1 MKTIYQ
7 FICAICVICGFCACE
22 DFLDTDNLTMKDT
35 SNFPVNETDA
45 FQMVNGIYSVMN
57 RNLADPEEDPFFIF
71 DIASDDRL
79 GGGSQSNIGAQGVDR
94 LMNAY
99 VDWMKPLWQQRY
111 AGINRAN
118 NALETIDNVKEWSSP
133 DKKNQLLC
141 EIYFLRAWYYFN
153 LAQVFNGVPL
163 VLSTEPQNL
172 PRSSADEVYAQI
184 ASDLKASIEAGPST
198 KYPEFGIGRVSK
210 WAAEGMMARV
220 WLFYTGFYGK
230 SELPLVEGGSI
241 SKSQVVSWLEDCIQN
256 SGYGLVSDQRNL
268 WPYTNPYTAK
278 DYPYTNEPI
287 IVKTIVKTA
296 AGTDSI
302 TGYKIKDGINWE
314 TDENIESMFAIKMSN
329 KPGWSADSQLRHNR
343 IVEFYN
349 PRKTTEAAFPF
360 SVQGYSN
367 GPVCWKLWTDWAE
380 DPDYAGDYRRVG
392 SICKRADEIPGYKG
406 DPAKEVENTDLLA
419 KKYIGC
425 EAWNEDHSGRYLSYG
440 YYYGSENNRQTGLT
454 QSLVWLRF
462 ADVLL
467 MHSELTDG
475 KTIYNGKSGLNA
487 VRQRA
492 GLGDLPYSLTLLK
505 KERRYELCFEALRW
519 NDLRRWGD
527 VQELVKNQAGNPILN
542 EGNPGEYAFTND
554 FMQRYNETG
563 GGFFKI
569 PEDQVIL
576 SEGVLEQN
584 PGWGDGTNWTKGDL
598 PYFKKK

>member
-1 MKTIYQ
+1 MKKNILYL
-7 FICAICVICGFCACE
+7 IAASLCVMFLAGCD
-22 DFLDTDNLTMKDT
+22 DFLDTQNLTKKDT

-45 FQMVNGIYSVMN
+45 TQMVNGIYSVMN

-94 LMNAY
+94 LLNAY
-99 VDWMKPLWQQRY
+99 TDWMKPLWKQRY

-118 NALETIDNVKEWSSP
+118 NALETIDNVTEWSSP
-133 DKKNQLLC
+133 KVKDQLLC

-172 PRSSADEVYAQI
+172 PRATADEVYAQI
-184 ASDLKASIEAGPST
+184 ASDLKASIEVGPAT
-198 KYPEFGIGRVSK
+198 RYPDFGDGRASK
-210 WAAEGMMARV
+210 WTAEGMMARV

-230 SELPLVEGGSI
+230 SDLPLAEGGSI
-241 SKSQVVSWLEDCIQN
+241 SKAQVVSWLEDCIQN

-268 WPYTNPYTAK
+268 WPYTNPYTGK
-278 DYPYTNEPI
+278 DYQYDIDNNL
-287 IVKTIVKTA
+287 
-296 AGTDSI
+296 
-302 TGYKIKDGINWE
+302 NWE
-314 TDENIESMFAIKMSN
+314 TDENKENMFAVKMSN
-329 KPGWSADSQLRHNR
+329 KPGWSADAQLRHNR
-343 IVEFYN
+343 IVEFYGL
-349 PRKTTEAAFPF
+349 RKTTEAAFPF

-367 GPVCWKLWTDWAE
+367 GPVCEKLWTDWAA
-380 DPDYAGDYRRVG
+380 DPDYKDDYRRVG
-392 SICKRADEIPGYKG
+392 SICDRAVEIPDYPG
-406 DPAKEVENTDLLA
+406 DPAKEVENTNLLA

-425 EAWNEDHSGRYLSYG
+425 EAWSEDHSQRYLSYG
-440 YYYGSENNRQTGLT
+440 KYYGSENNRQTGLT

-475 KTIYNGKSGLNA
+475 KTIYNGKSGMNA
-487 VRQRA
+487 VRARA
-492 GLGDLPYSLTLLK
+492 GLPDIGYSLAALK
-505 KERRYELCFEALRW
+505 KERRYELCFEAIRW

-527 VQELVKNQAGNPILN
+527 VSEIVKNQVGNAILN
-542 EGNPGEYAFTND
+542 EQGTGTYKFTVD
-554 FMQRYNETG
+554 FMQRYNDTK

-569 PEDQVIL
+569 PEDQVTL

-584 PGWGDGTNWTKGDL
+584 PGWGDGTTWAKGDL
-598 PYFKKK
+598 PYKFK

>member
-1 MKTIYQ
+1 MEKKIKYIIASL
-7 FICAICVICGFCACE
+7 FCVMLFAACD

-35 SNFPVNETDA
+35 SNFPLNETDA
-45 FQMVNGIYSVMN
+45 YQMVNGIYAVMN

-118 NALETIDNVKEWSSP
+118 NALESIDNVTNWTSETT
-133 DKKNQLLC
+133 KKQYLC

-163 VLSTEPQNL
+163 VLSTVPQNL
-172 PRSSADEVYAQI
+172 PRSTADEVYAQI
-184 ASDLKASIEAGPST
+184 ASDLKNAIEIGPST
-198 KYPEFGIGRVSK
+198 KYPDFGEGRVSK

-220 WLFYTGFYGK
+220 WLFYTGFYQK
-230 SELPLVEGGSI
+230 SELPLAEGGSV
-241 SKSQVVSWLEDCIQN
+241 SKSQVVAWLEDCIQN
-256 SGYGLVSDQRNL
+256 SGFGLVSDQRNL

-278 DYPYTNEPI
+278 DYLYDQENNL
-287 IVKTIVKTA
+287 
-296 AGTDSI
+296 
-302 TGYKIKDGINWE
+302 NWE
-314 TDENIESMFAIKMSN
+314 TDENKESMFAVKMSN
-329 KPGWSADSQLRHNR
+329 KAGWSADDHLRHNR
-343 IVEFYN
+343 IVEFYGL
-349 PRKTTEAAFPF
+349 RKTNESAFPF

-367 GPVCWKLWTDWAE
+367 GPVCEKLWTDWAE

-392 SICKRADEIPGYKG
+392 SICDRAVEIPNYPG
-406 DPAKEVENTDLLA
+406 DKAKEVENTNLLA

-425 EAWNEDHSGRYLSYG
+425 EAYNEDHSGRYLSYA
-440 YYYGSENNRQTGLT
+440 YYYGSENNRQSGLT

-467 MHSELTDG
+467 MHAELSDG
-475 KTIYNGKSGLNA
+475 KVIYNGKNGVNA

-492 GLGDLPYSLTLLK
+492 GLDDIPYSLANLK

-527 VQELVKNQAGNPILN
+527 VAEKVKNQVGNKILN
-542 EGNPGEYAFTND
+542 QGIEGEYAFTND
-554 FMQRYNETG
+554 YMQRYKDTG

-569 PEDQVIL
+569 PEDQVTL

-584 PGWGDGTNWTKGDL
+584 PGWGDGTNWAKGDL
-598 PYFKKK
+598 PYKFK

>member
-1 MKTIYQ
+1 MEKKIKYIIASL
-7 FICAICVICGFCACE
+7 FCVMLFAACD

-35 SNFPVNETDA
+35 SNFPLNETDA
-45 FQMVNGIYSVMN
+45 YQMVNGIYAVMN

-118 NALETIDNVKEWSSP
+118 NALESIDNVTNWTSETT
-133 DKKNQLLC
+133 KKQYLC

-163 VLSTEPQNL
+163 VLSTVPQNL
-172 PRSSADEVYAQI
+172 PRSTADEVYAQI
-184 ASDLKASIEAGPST
+184 ASDLKNAIEIGPST
-198 KYPEFGIGRVSK
+198 KYPDFGEGRVSK

-220 WLFYTGFYGK
+220 WLFYTGFYQK
-230 SELPLVEGGSI
+230 SELPLAEGGSV
-241 SKSQVVSWLEDCIQN
+241 SKSQVVAWLEDCIQN
-256 SGYGLVSDQRNL
+256 SGFGLVSDQRNL

-278 DYPYTNEPI
+278 DYLYDQENNL
-287 IVKTIVKTA
+287 
-296 AGTDSI
+296 
-302 TGYKIKDGINWE
+302 NWE
-314 TDENIESMFAIKMSN
+314 TDENKESMFAVKMSN
-329 KPGWSADSQLRHNR
+329 KAGWSADDHLRHNR
-343 IVEFYN
+343 IVEFYGL
-349 PRKTTEAAFPF
+349 RKTNESAFPF

-367 GPVCWKLWTDWAE
+367 GPVCEKLWTDWAE

-392 SICKRADEIPGYKG
+392 SICDRAVEIPNYPG
-406 DPAKEVENTDLLA
+406 DKAKEVENTNLLA

-425 EAWNEDHSGRYLSYG
+425 EAYNEDHSGRYLSYA
-440 YYYGSENNRQTGLT
+440 YYYGSENNRQSGLT

-467 MHSELTDG
+467 MHAELSDG
-475 KTIYNGKSGLNA
+475 KVIYNGKNGVNA

-492 GLGDLPYSLTLLK
+492 GLDDIPYSLANLK

-527 VQELVKNQAGNPILN
+527 VAEKVKNQVGNKILN
-542 EGNPGEYAFTND
+542 QGIEGEYAFTND
-554 FMQRYNETG
+554 FMQRYKDTG

-569 PEDQVIL
+569 PEDQVTL

-584 PGWGDGTNWTKGDL
+584 PGWGDGTNWAKGDL
-598 PYFKKK
+598 PYKFK

>member
-1 MKTIYQ
+1 MEKKIKYIIASL
-7 FICAICVICGFCACE
+7 FCVMLFAACD

-35 SNFPVNETDA
+35 SNFPLNETDA
-45 FQMVNGIYSVMN
+45 YQMVNGIYAVMN

-118 NALETIDNVKEWSSP
+118 NALESIDNVTNWTSETT
-133 DKKNQLLC
+133 KKQYLC

-163 VLSTEPQNL
+163 VLSTVPQNL
-172 PRSSADEVYAQI
+172 PRSTADEVYAQI
-184 ASDLKASIEAGPST
+184 ASDLKNAIEIGPST
-198 KYPEFGIGRVSK
+198 KYPDFGEGRVSK

-220 WLFYTGFYGK
+220 WLFYTGFYQK
-230 SELPLVEGGSI
+230 SELPLAEGGSV
-241 SKSQVVSWLEDCIQN
+241 SKSQVVAWLEDCIQN
-256 SGYGLVSDQRNL
+256 SGFGLVSDQRNL

-278 DYPYTNEPI
+278 DYLYDQENNL
-287 IVKTIVKTA
+287 
-296 AGTDSI
+296 
-302 TGYKIKDGINWE
+302 NWE
-314 TDENIESMFAIKMSN
+314 TDENKESMFAIKMSN
-329 KPGWSADSQLRHNR
+329 KAGWSADDHLRHNR
-343 IVEFYN
+343 IVEFYGL
-349 PRKTTEAAFPF
+349 RKTNESAFPF

-367 GPVCWKLWTDWAE
+367 GPVCEKLWTDWAE
-380 DPDYAGDYRRVG
+380 DPDYAGDYRLVG
-392 SICKRADEIPGYKG
+392 SICDRAVEIPNYPG
-406 DPAKEVENTDLLA
+406 DKAKEVENTNLLA

-425 EAWNEDHSGRYLSYG
+425 EAYNEDHSGRYLSYA
-440 YYYGSENNRQTGLT
+440 YYYGSENNRQSGLT

-467 MHSELTDG
+467 MHAELSDG
-475 KTIYNGKSGLNA
+475 KVIYNGKNGVNA

-492 GLGDLPYSLTLLK
+492 GLGDIPYSLANLK

-527 VQELVKNQAGNPILN
+527 VAEKVKNQVGNKILN
-542 EGNPGEYAFTND
+542 QGIAGEYAFTND
-554 FMQRYNETG
+554 FMQRYKDTG

-569 PEDQVIL
+569 PEDQVTL

-584 PGWGDGTNWTKGDL
+584 PGWGDGTNWAKGDL
-598 PYFKKK
+598 PYKFK

>member
-1 MKTIYQ
+1 MKKNLLYM
-7 FICAICVICGFCACE
+7 ICAFCVIFGLCACE
-22 DFLDTDNLTMKDT
+22 DFLDTDNLTKKDT
-35 SNFPVNETDA
+35 SNFPISESDA
-45 FQMVNGIYSVMN
+45 VQMVNGIYAAMN

-99 VDWMKPLWQQRY
+99 LDWMKPLWKQRY

-118 NALETIDNVKEWSSP
+118 NALETIDNVKEWSSG

-141 EIYFLRAWYYFN
+141 ETYFLRAFYYFN

-172 PRSSADEVYAQI
+172 PRATPDEVYAQI

-198 KYPEFGIGRVSK
+198 KYPNFGIGRVSK

-220 WLFYTGFYGK
+220 WLFYTGFYKK
-230 SELPLVEGGSI
+230 SELPLVDGGSI
-241 SKSQVVSWLEDCIQN
+241 SKAQVVSWLEDCIQN

-287 IVKTIVKTA
+287 IVKTA

-527 VQELVKNQAGNPILN
+527 VEEKVKNQVGNPILN
-542 EGNPGEYAFTND
+542 QGIPGEYAFTND
-554 FMQRYNETG
+554 FMQRYRDTG

-569 PEDQVIL
+569 PEDQVTL

-584 PGWGDGTNWTKGDL
+584 PGWEGSQTNWSKGDL
-598 PYFKKK
+598 PYKFN

>member
-1 MKTIYQ
+1 MKKIFIYVVS
-7 FICAICVICGFCACE
+7 ALCVILAGCD
-22 DFLDTDNLTMKDT
+22 DFLDTESLTMKDT
-35 SNFPVNETDA
+35 SNFPINETDA
-45 FQMVNGIYSVMN
+45 VQMVNGIYSVMN

-118 NALETIDNVKEWSSP
+118 SALQTIDNVTGWSS
-133 DKKNQLLC
+133 DSKKNQLLC
-141 EIYFLRAWYYFN
+141 EIYFLRAFYYFN

-172 PRSSADEVYAQI
+172 PRATPDEVYAQI
-184 ASDLKASIEAGPST
+184 ASDLKHAIEYGPSV
-198 KYPEFGIGRVSK
+198 KYPDFGEGRVSK

-220 WLFYTGFYGK
+220 WLFYTGFYKK
-230 SELPLVEGGSI
+230 SELPLPADEGGSI
-241 SKSQVVSWLEDCIQN
+241 SKQQVVSWLEDCIQN
-256 SGYGLVSDQRNL
+256 SGFGLVSDQRNL
-268 WPYTNPYTAK
+268 WPYTNPYTGK
-278 DYPYTNEPI
+278 DYQYDIDN
-287 IVKTIVKTA
+287 
-296 AGTDSI
+296 GL
-302 TGYKIKDGINWE
+302 NWE
-314 TDENIESMFAIKMSN
+314 TDENKENMFAIKMSN
-329 KPGWSADSQLRHNR
+329 KPGWSADAQLRHNR
-343 IVEFYN
+343 IVEFYSL
-349 PRKTTEAAFPF
+349 RKTNETAFPF

-367 GPVCWKLWTDWAE
+367 GPVCEKLWTDWAA
-380 DPDYAGDYRRVG
+380 DPDYANDYRRVG
-392 SICKRADEIPGYKG
+392 SICDRAVEIPNYPG
-406 DPAKEVENTDLLA
+406 DKAKEVENTNLLA

-425 EAWNEDHSGRYLSYG
+425 EAYDPETGQRMLSYG
-440 YYYGSENNRQTGLT
+440 YFYGSENNRQTGLT

-475 KTIYNGKSGLNA
+475 KVVYNGKSGLNA
-487 VRQRA
+487 VRERA
-492 GLGDLPYSLTLLK
+492 KLPDIPYSLTNLK

-527 VQELVKNQAGNPILN
+527 VQEKVNNQVGNKILN
-542 EGNPGEYAFTND
+542 QGIEGVYAFTND
-554 FMQRYNETG
+554 FMQRYNATG

-569 PEDQVIL
+569 PEDQVTL

-584 PGWGDGTNWTKGDL
+584 PGWEPGTEWAKGDL
-598 PYFKKK
+598 PYKFK

>member
-1 MKTIYQ
+1 MITRIIKRHLIRLS
-7 FICAICVICGFCACE
+7 FIICPLSFSVALVSCD
-22 DFLDTDNLTMKDT
+22 DFLDTENLTMKDT

-45 FQMVNGIYSVMN
+45 YQMVNGIYSVMN

-118 NALETIDNVKEWSSP
+118 NALETIDNVKGWSSES
-133 DKKNQLLC
+133 KKNQFLC

-163 VLSTEPQNL
+163 VLSTTPQNL
-172 PRSSADEVYAQI
+172 PRATADEVYAQI
-184 ASDLKASIEAGPST
+184 AADLKTAIEVGPSLR
-198 KYPEFGIGRVSK
+198 YPEFGIGRVSK
-210 WAAEGMMARV
+210 WTAEGMMARV
-220 WLFYTGFYGK
+220 WLFYTGFYNK
-230 SELPLVEGGSI
+230 SELPVAGGGSI
-241 SKSQVVSWLEDCIQN
+241 SKAQVAAWLEDCIQN

-268 WPYTNPYTAK
+268 WPYTNPYTGK
-278 DYPYTNEPI
+278 DYQYDIDN
-287 IVKTIVKTA
+287 
-296 AGTDSI
+296 GL
-302 TGYKIKDGINWE
+302 NWE
-314 TDENIESMFAIKMSN
+314 TDENIENMFAVKMSN
-329 KPGWSADSQLRHNR
+329 KPGWSADAQLRHNR
-343 IVEFYN
+343 IVEFYGL
-349 PRKTTEAAFPF
+349 RKTTADAFPF

-367 GPVCWKLWTDWAE
+367 GPVCEKLWTDWAE

-392 SICKRADEIPGYKG
+392 SICDRAVEIPNYPG
-406 DPAKEVENTDLLA
+406 DPAKEVENTNLLA

-425 EAWNEDHSGRYLSYG
+425 EAIDPETGQRMLSYG
-440 YYYGSENNRQTGLT
+440 YFYGSENNRQTGLT

-475 KTIYNGKSGLNA
+475 KAVINGKSGMNA
-487 VRQRA
+487 VRERA
-492 GLGDLPYSLTLLK
+492 GLPDLSYSLENLK

-527 VQELVKNQAGNPILN
+527 VQEKVKNQVGNHITN
-542 EGNPGEYAFTND
+542 QGIPGEYAFTND

-569 PEDQVIL
+569 PEDQVTL

-584 PGWGDGTNWTKGDL
+584 PGWGDGTNWAKGDL
-598 PYFKKK
+598 PYKFK

>member
-1 MKTIYQ
+1 MNIMEKKIKYIIASL
-7 FICAICVICGFCACE
+7 FCVMLFAACD

-35 SNFPVNETDA
+35 SNFPLNETDA
-45 FQMVNGIYSVMN
+45 YQMVNGIYAVMN

-118 NALETIDNVKEWSSP
+118 NALESIDNVTNWTSETT
-133 DKKNQLLC
+133 KKQYLC

-163 VLSTEPQNL
+163 VLSTVPQNL
-172 PRSSADEVYAQI
+172 PRSTADEVYAQI
-184 ASDLKASIEAGPST
+184 ASDLKNAIEIGPST
-198 KYPEFGIGRVSK
+198 KYPDFGEGRVSK

-220 WLFYTGFYGK
+220 WLFYTGFYQK
-230 SELPLVEGGSI
+230 SELPLAEGGSV
-241 SKSQVVSWLEDCIQN
+241 SKSQVVAWLEDCIQN
-256 SGYGLVSDQRNL
+256 SGFGLVSDQRNL

-278 DYPYTNEPI
+278 DYLYDQENNL
-287 IVKTIVKTA
+287 
-296 AGTDSI
+296 
-302 TGYKIKDGINWE
+302 NWE
-314 TDENIESMFAIKMSN
+314 TDENKESMFAIKMSN
-329 KPGWSADSQLRHNR
+329 KAGWSADDHLRHNR
-343 IVEFYN
+343 IVEFYGL
-349 PRKTTEAAFPF
+349 RKTNESAFPF

-367 GPVCWKLWTDWAE
+367 GPVCEKLWTDWAE
-380 DPDYAGDYRRVG
+380 DPDYAGDYRLVG
-392 SICKRADEIPGYKG
+392 SICDRAVEIPNYPG
-406 DPAKEVENTDLLA
+406 DKAKEVENTNLLA

-425 EAWNEDHSGRYLSYG
+425 EAYNEDHSGRYLSYA
-440 YYYGSENNRQTGLT
+440 YYYGSENNRQSGLT

-467 MHSELTDG
+467 MHAELSDG
-475 KTIYNGKSGLNA
+475 KVIYNGKNGVNA

-492 GLGDLPYSLTLLK
+492 GLGDIPYSLANLK

-527 VQELVKNQAGNPILN
+527 VAEKVKNQVGNKILN
-542 EGNPGEYAFTND
+542 QGIAGEYAFTND
-554 FMQRYNETG
+554 FMQRYKDTG

-569 PEDQVIL
+569 PEDQVTL

-584 PGWGDGTNWTKGDL
+584 PGWGDGTNWAKGDL
-598 PYFKKK
+598 PYKFK

>member
-1 MKTIYQ
+1 MEKKIKYIIASL
-7 FICAICVICGFCACE
+7 FCVMLFAACD

-35 SNFPVNETDA
+35 SNFPLNETDA
-45 FQMVNGIYSVMN
+45 YQMVNGIYAVMN

-118 NALETIDNVKEWSSP
+118 NALESIDNVTNWTSETT
-133 DKKNQLLC
+133 KKQYLC

-163 VLSTEPQNL
+163 VLSTVPQNL
-172 PRSSADEVYAQI
+172 PRSTADEVYAQI
-184 ASDLKASIEAGPST
+184 ASDLKNAIEKGPST
-198 KYPEFGIGRVSK
+198 KYPDFGEGRVSK

-220 WLFYTGFYGK
+220 WLFYTGFYQK
-230 SELPLVEGGSI
+230 SELPLAEGGSV
-241 SKSQVVSWLEDCIQN
+241 SKSQVVAWLEDCIQN
-256 SGYGLVSDQRNL
+256 SGFGLVSDQRNL

-278 DYPYTNEPI
+278 DYLYDQENNL
-287 IVKTIVKTA
+287 
-296 AGTDSI
+296 
-302 TGYKIKDGINWE
+302 NWE
-314 TDENIESMFAIKMSN
+314 TDENKESMFAIKMSN
-329 KPGWSADSQLRHNR
+329 KAGWSADDHLRHNR
-343 IVEFYN
+343 IVEFYGL
-349 PRKTTEAAFPF
+349 RKTNESAFPF

-367 GPVCWKLWTDWAE
+367 GPVCEKLWTDWAE

-392 SICKRADEIPGYKG
+392 SICDRAVEIPNYPG
-406 DPAKEVENTDLLA
+406 DKAKVGENTNLLA

-425 EAWNEDHSGRYLSYG
+425 EAYNEDHSGRYLSYA
-440 YYYGSENNRQTGLT
+440 YYYGSENNRQSGLT

-467 MHSELTDG
+467 MHAELSDG
-475 KTIYNGKSGLNA
+475 KVIYNGKNGVNA

-492 GLGDLPYSLTLLK
+492 GLGDIPYSLANLK

-527 VQELVKNQAGNPILN
+527 VAEKVKNQVGNKILN
-542 EGNPGEYAFTND
+542 QGIAGEYAFTND
-554 FMQRYNETG
+554 FMQRYKDTG

-569 PEDQVIL
+569 PEDQVTL

-584 PGWGDGTNWTKGDL
+584 PGWGDGTNWAKGDL
-598 PYFKKK
+598 PYKFK

>member
-1 MKTIYQ
+1 MEKKIKYIIASL
-7 FICAICVICGFCACE
+7 FCVMLFAACD

-35 SNFPVNETDA
+35 SNFPLNETDA
-45 FQMVNGIYSVMN
+45 FQMVNGIYAVMN

-118 NALETIDNVKEWSSP
+118 NALESIDNVTNWTSETT
-133 DKKNQLLC
+133 KKQYLC

-163 VLSTEPQNL
+163 VLSTVPQNL
-172 PRSSADEVYAQI
+172 PRSTADEVYAQI
-184 ASDLKASIEAGPST
+184 ASDLKNAIEIGPST
-198 KYPEFGIGRVSK
+198 KYPDFGEGRVSK

-220 WLFYTGFYGK
+220 WLFYTGFYQK
-230 SELPLVEGGSI
+230 SELPLAEGGSV
-241 SKSQVVSWLEDCIQN
+241 SKSQVVAWLEDCIQN
-256 SGYGLVSDQRNL
+256 SGFGLVSDQRNL

-278 DYPYTNEPI
+278 DYLYDQENNL
-287 IVKTIVKTA
+287 
-296 AGTDSI
+296 
-302 TGYKIKDGINWE
+302 NWE
-314 TDENIESMFAIKMSN
+314 TDENKESMFAIKMSN
-329 KPGWSADSQLRHNR
+329 KAGWSADDHLRHNR
-343 IVEFYN
+343 IVEFYGL
-349 PRKTTEAAFPF
+349 RKTNESAFPF

-367 GPVCWKLWTDWAE
+367 GPVCEKLWTDWAE

-392 SICKRADEIPGYKG
+392 SICDRAVEIPNYPG
-406 DPAKEVENTDLLA
+406 DKAKEVENTNLLA

-425 EAWNEDHSGRYLSYG
+425 EAYNEDHSGRYLSYA
-440 YYYGSENNRQTGLT
+440 YYYGSENNRQSGLT

-467 MHSELTDG
+467 MHAELSDG
-475 KTIYNGKSGLNA
+475 KVIYNGKNGINA

-492 GLGDLPYSLTLLK
+492 GLGDIPYSLANLK

-527 VQELVKNQAGNPILN
+527 VAEKVKNQVGNKILN
-542 EGNPGEYAFTND
+542 QGIAGEYAFTND
-554 FMQRYNETG
+554 FMQRYKDTG

-569 PEDQVIL
+569 PEDQVTL

-584 PGWGDGTNWTKGDL
+584 PGWGDGTNWAKGDL
-598 PYFKKK
+598 PYKFK

>member
-1 MKTIYQ
+1 MEKKIKYIIASL
-7 FICAICVICGFCACE
+7 FCVMLFAACD

-35 SNFPVNETDA
+35 SNFPLNETDA
-45 FQMVNGIYSVMN
+45 YQMVNGIYAVMN

-118 NALETIDNVKEWSSP
+118 NALESIDNVTNWTSETT
-133 DKKNQLLC
+133 KKQYLC

-163 VLSTEPQNL
+163 VLSTVPQNL
-172 PRSSADEVYAQI
+172 PRSTADEVYAQI
-184 ASDLKASIEAGPST
+184 ASDLKNAIEIGPST
-198 KYPEFGIGRVSK
+198 KYPDFGEGRVSK

-220 WLFYTGFYGK
+220 WLFYTGFYQK
-230 SELPLVEGGSI
+230 SELPLAEGGSV
-241 SKSQVVSWLEDCIQN
+241 SKSQVVTWLEDCIQN
-256 SGYGLVSDQRNL
+256 SGFGLVSDQRNL

-278 DYPYTNEPI
+278 DYLYDQENNL
-287 IVKTIVKTA
+287 
-296 AGTDSI
+296 
-302 TGYKIKDGINWE
+302 NWE
-314 TDENIESMFAIKMSN
+314 TDENKESMFAVKMSN
-329 KPGWSADSQLRHNR
+329 KAGWSADDHLRHNR
-343 IVEFYN
+343 IVEFYGL
-349 PRKTTEAAFPF
+349 RKTNESAFPF

-367 GPVCWKLWTDWAE
+367 GPVCEKLWTDWAE

-392 SICKRADEIPGYKG
+392 SICDRAVEIPNYPG
-406 DPAKEVENTDLLA
+406 DKAKEVENTNLLA

-425 EAWNEDHSGRYLSYG
+425 EAYNEDHSGRYLSYA
-440 YYYGSENNRQTGLT
+440 YYYGSENNRQSGLT

-467 MHSELTDG
+467 MHAELSDG
-475 KTIYNGKSGLNA
+475 KVIYNGKNGVNA

-492 GLGDLPYSLTLLK
+492 GLGDIPYSLTNLK

-527 VQELVKNQAGNPILN
+527 VAEKVKNQVGNKILN
-542 EGNPGEYAFTND
+542 QGIEGEYAFTND
-554 FMQRYNETG
+554 YMQRYKDTG

-569 PEDQVIL
+569 PEDQVTL

-584 PGWGDGTNWTKGDL
+584 PGWGDGTNWAKGDL
-598 PYFKKK
+598 PYKFK

>member
-1 MKTIYQ
+1 MKKNILYL
-7 FICAICVICGFCACE
+7 IAASLCVMFLAGCD
-22 DFLDTDNLTMKDT
+22 DFLDTQNLTKKDT

-45 FQMVNGIYSVMN
+45 FQMVNGIYAVMN

-99 VDWMKPLWQQRY
+99 VNWMNPCWSNRY
-111 AGINRAN
+111 KGINRAN
-118 NALETIDNVKEWSSP
+118 SALETIDNVTEWSAST
-133 DKKNQLLC
+133 KKEQLLS

-163 VLSTEPQNL
+163 VLSTEPVNL
-172 PRSSADEVYAQI
+172 PRNTPDEVYAQI
-184 ASDLKASIEAGPST
+184 ASDLKASIEHGPAQ
-198 KYPEFGIGRVSK
+198 KYQLLGEGRANK
-210 WAAEGMMARV
+210 WIAEGMMARV
-220 WLFYTGFYGK
+220 WLFYTGYYGK
-230 SELPLVEGGSI
+230 SDLPLAEGGSI
-241 SKSQVVSWLEDCIQN
+241 SKAQVVTWLEDCIQN

-278 DYPYTNEPI
+278 DYPY
-287 IVKTIVKTA
+287 A
-296 AGTDSI
+296 
-302 TGYKIKDGINWE
+302 KDNNLNWE
-314 TDENIESMFAIKMSN
+314 TDENKECMFSIKMSN
-329 KPGWSADSQLRHNR
+329 KGGWSADSQLRHNR
-343 IVEFYN
+343 IVEFYGL
-349 PRKTTEAAFPF
+349 RKTTAAAFPF

-367 GPVCWKLWTDWAE
+367 GPVCEKLWTDWAA

-392 SICKRADEIPGYKG
+392 SICDRLVEIPDYPG
-406 DPAKEVENTDLLA
+406 DKAKEVENTNLLA

-425 EAWNEDHSGRYLSYG
+425 EAWNEDHTARYLSYG

-454 QSLVWLRF
+454 QAITWLRF

-475 KTIYNGKSGLNA
+475 KTIYNGKSGMNA
-487 VRQRA
+487 VRARA
-492 GLGDLPYSLTLLK
+492 GLPDISYSLAALK
-505 KERRYELCFEALRW
+505 KERRYELCFEAIRW

-527 VQELVKNQAGNPILN
+527 VQEIVKNQVGNKILN
-542 EGNPGEYAFTND
+542 EKYTGEFKFTVD
-554 FMQRYNETG
+554 FMQRYQAT

-569 PEDQVIL
+569 PEDQVTL

-584 PGWGDGTNWTKGDL
+584 PGWGDGTTWAKGDL
-598 PYFKKK
+598 PYFK

>member
-241 SKSQVVSWLEDCIQN
+241 SKSQVVSWLED
-256 SGYGLVSDQRNL
+256 
-268 WPYTNPYTAK
+268 
-278 DYPYTNEPI
+278 PYTNEPI
-287 IVKTIVKTA
+287 IVKTA

-527 VQELVKNQAGNPILN
+527 VEEKVKNQVGNPILN
-542 EGNPGEYAFTND
+542 QGIPGEYAFTND
-554 FMQRYNETG
+554 FMQRYRDTG

-569 PEDQVIL
+569 PEDQVTL

-584 PGWGDGTNWTKGDL
+584 PGWEGSQTNWSKGDL
-598 PYFKKK
+598 PYKFN

>member
-1 MKTIYQ
+1 MEKKIKYIIASL
-7 FICAICVICGFCACE
+7 FCVMLFAACD

-35 SNFPVNETDA
+35 SNFPLNETDA
-45 FQMVNGIYSVMN
+45 YQMVNGIYAVMN

-118 NALETIDNVKEWSSP
+118 NALESIDNVTNWTSETT
-133 DKKNQLLC
+133 KKQYLC

-163 VLSTEPQNL
+163 VLSTVPQNL
-172 PRSSADEVYAQI
+172 PRSTADEVYAQI
-184 ASDLKASIEAGPST
+184 ASDLKNAIEIGPST
-198 KYPEFGIGRVSK
+198 KYPDFGEGRVSK

-220 WLFYTGFYGK
+220 WLFYTGFYQK
-230 SELPLVEGGSI
+230 SELPLAEGGSV
-241 SKSQVVSWLEDCIQN
+241 SKSQVVTWLEDCIQN
-256 SGYGLVSDQRNL
+256 SGFGLVSDQRNL

-278 DYPYTNEPI
+278 DYLYDQENNL
-287 IVKTIVKTA
+287 
-296 AGTDSI
+296 
-302 TGYKIKDGINWE
+302 NWE
-314 TDENIESMFAIKMSN
+314 TDENKESMFAIKMSN
-329 KPGWSADSQLRHNR
+329 KAGWSADDHLRHNR
-343 IVEFYN
+343 IVEFYGL
-349 PRKTTEAAFPF
+349 RKTNESAFPF

-367 GPVCWKLWTDWAE
+367 GPVCEKLWTDWAE

-392 SICKRADEIPGYKG
+392 SICDRAVEIPNYPG
-406 DPAKEVENTDLLA
+406 DKAKEVENTNLLA

-425 EAWNEDHSGRYLSYG
+425 EAYNEDHSGRYLSYA
-440 YYYGSENNRQTGLT
+440 YYYGSENNRQSGLT

-467 MHSELTDG
+467 MHAELSDG
-475 KTIYNGKSGLNA
+475 KVIYNGKNGVNA

-492 GLGDLPYSLTLLK
+492 GLDDIPYSLANLK

-527 VQELVKNQAGNPILN
+527 VAEKVKNQVGNKILN
-542 EGNPGEYAFTND
+542 QGIEGEYAFTND
-554 FMQRYNETG
+554 YMQRYKDTG

-569 PEDQVIL
+569 PEDQVTL

-584 PGWGDGTNWTKGDL
+584 PGWGDGTNWAKGDL
-598 PYFKKK
+598 PYKFK

>member
-1 MKTIYQ
+1 MITRIIKRHLIRLS
-7 FICAICVICGFCACE
+7 FIICPLSFSVALVSCD
-22 DFLDTDNLTMKDT
+22 DFLDTENLTMKDT

-45 FQMVNGIYSVMN
+45 YQMVNGIYSVMN

-118 NALETIDNVKEWSSP
+118 NALETIDNVKEWSSEA
-133 DKKNQLLC
+133 KKNQFLC

-163 VLSTEPQNL
+163 VLSTTPQNL
-172 PRSSADEVYAQI
+172 PRATADEVYAQI
-184 ASDLKASIEAGPST
+184 AADLKTAIEVGPSLR
-198 KYPEFGIGRVSK
+198 YPEFGIGRVSK
-210 WAAEGMMARV
+210 WTAEGMMARV
-220 WLFYTGFYGK
+220 WLFYTGFYNK
-230 SELPLVEGGSI
+230 SELPVAGGGSI
-241 SKSQVVSWLEDCIQN
+241 SKAQVAAWLEDCIQN

-268 WPYTNPYTAK
+268 WPYTNPYTGK
-278 DYPYTNEPI
+278 DYQYDIDN
-287 IVKTIVKTA
+287 
-296 AGTDSI
+296 GL
-302 TGYKIKDGINWE
+302 NWE
-314 TDENIESMFAIKMSN
+314 TDENIENMFAVKMSN
-329 KPGWSADSQLRHNR
+329 KPGWSADAQLRHNR
-343 IVEFYN
+343 IVEFYGL
-349 PRKTTEAAFPF
+349 RKTTADAFPF

-367 GPVCWKLWTDWAE
+367 GPVCEKLWTDWAE

-392 SICKRADEIPGYKG
+392 SICDRAVEIPNYPG
-406 DPAKEVENTDLLA
+406 DPAKEVENTNLLA

-425 EAWNEDHSGRYLSYG
+425 EAIDPETGQRMLSYG
-440 YYYGSENNRQTGLT
+440 YFYGSENNRQTGLT

-475 KTIYNGKSGLNA
+475 KAVINGKSGMNA
-487 VRQRA
+487 VRERA
-492 GLGDLPYSLTLLK
+492 GLPDLSYSLENLK

-527 VQELVKNQAGNPILN
+527 VQEKVKNQVGNHITN
-542 EGNPGEYAFTND
+542 QGIPGEYAFTND

-569 PEDQVIL
+569 PEDQVTL

-584 PGWGDGTNWTKGDL
+584 PGWGDGTNWAKGDL
-598 PYFKKK
+598 PYKFK

>member
-1 MKTIYQ
+1 MNIMEKKIKYIIASL
-7 FICAICVICGFCACE
+7 FCVMLFAACD

-35 SNFPVNETDA
+35 SNFPLNETDA
-45 FQMVNGIYSVMN
+45 YQMVNGIYAVMN

-118 NALETIDNVKEWSSP
+118 NALESIDNVTNWTSETT
-133 DKKNQLLC
+133 KKQYLC

-163 VLSTEPQNL
+163 VLSTVPQNL
-172 PRSSADEVYAQI
+172 PRSTADEVYAQI
-184 ASDLKASIEAGPST
+184 ASDLKNAIEIGPST
-198 KYPEFGIGRVSK
+198 KYPDFGEGRVSK

-220 WLFYTGFYGK
+220 WLFYTGFYQK
-230 SELPLVEGGSI
+230 SELPLAEGGSV
-241 SKSQVVSWLEDCIQN
+241 SKSQVVAWLEDCIQN
-256 SGYGLVSDQRNL
+256 SGFGLVSDQRNL

-278 DYPYTNEPI
+278 DYLYDQENNL
-287 IVKTIVKTA
+287 
-296 AGTDSI
+296 
-302 TGYKIKDGINWE
+302 NWE
-314 TDENIESMFAIKMSN
+314 TDENKESMFAIKMSN
-329 KPGWSADSQLRHNR
+329 KAGWSADDHLRHNR
-343 IVEFYN
+343 IVEFYGL
-349 PRKTTEAAFPF
+349 RKTNESAFPF

-367 GPVCWKLWTDWAE
+367 GPVCEKLWTDWAE

-392 SICKRADEIPGYKG
+392 SICDRAVEIPNYPG
-406 DPAKEVENTDLLA
+406 DKAKEVENTNLLA

-425 EAWNEDHSGRYLSYG
+425 EAYNEDHSGRYLSYA
-440 YYYGSENNRQTGLT
+440 YYYGSENNRQSGLT

-467 MHSELTDG
+467 MHAELSDG
-475 KTIYNGKSGLNA
+475 KVIYNGKNGVNA

-492 GLGDLPYSLTLLK
+492 GLGDIPYSLANLK

-527 VQELVKNQAGNPILN
+527 VAEKVKNQVGNKILN
-542 EGNPGEYAFTND
+542 QGIAGEYAFTND
-554 FMQRYNETG
+554 FMQRYKDTG

-569 PEDQVIL
+569 PEDQVTL

-584 PGWGDGTNWTKGDL
+584 PGWGDGTNWAKGDL
-598 PYFKKK
+598 PYKFK

>member
-1 MKTIYQ
+1 MKTTIKYLV
-7 FICAICVICGFCACE
+7 ASALCVMLFAACD

-35 SNFPVNETDA
+35 SNFPINETDA
-45 FQMVNGIYSVMN
+45 TQMVNGIYSVMN

-94 LMNAY
+94 LMNSY

-118 NALETIDNVKEWSSP
+118 SALETIDNVKEWSSP
-133 DKKNQLLC
+133 EKKNQLLC

-153 LAQVFNGVPL
+153 LAQVFNGVPIRL
-163 VLSTEPQNL
+163 TTAAENL
-172 PRSSADEVYAQI
+172 PKSTPDEVYAQI
-184 ASDLKASIEAGPST
+184 ASDLKASIEIAPST
-198 KYPEFGIGRVSK
+198 KYPAFGDGRVSK
-210 WAAEGMMARV
+210 WTAEGMMARV
-220 WLFYTGFYGK
+220 WLFYTGFYNK
-230 SELPLVEGGSI
+230 SELPLAEGGSV
-241 SKSQVVSWLEDCIQN
+241 SKQQVVTWLEDCIQN

-268 WPYTNPYTAK
+268 WPYTNPYTGR
-278 DYPYTNEPI
+278 DYKYDLDN
-287 IVKTIVKTA
+287 
-296 AGTDSI
+296 GL
-302 TGYKIKDGINWE
+302 NWE
-314 TDENIESMFAIKMSN
+314 TDENKENMFAIKMSN

-392 SICKRADEIPGYKG
+392 SICKRADEIPNYKG
-406 DPAKEVENTDLLA
+406 DAAKEVENTDLLA
-419 KKYIGC
+419 KKYLGC
-425 EAWNEDHSGRYLSYG
+425 EAYNEDHSGRYLSYG

-475 KTIYNGKSGLNA
+475 KVVYNGKSGLNA

-492 GLGDLPYSLTLLK
+492 GLPDVTYSLQALK

-527 VQELVKNQAGNPILN
+527 VQEKVKNQVGNPILN
-542 EGNPGEYAFTND
+542 QGIPGEYAFTND
-554 FMQRYNETG
+554 FMQRYRDTE

-569 PEDQVIL
+569 PEDQVTL

-584 PGWGDGTNWTKGDL
+584 PGWGDGTNWVKGDL
-598 PYFKKK
+598 PYKFK

>member
-1 MKTIYQ
+1 MNIMKTIFQ
-7 FICAICVICGFCACE
+7 FFCALCLIGGLCACD
-22 DFLDTDNLTMKDT
+22 DFLDTDNLTKKDT
-35 SNFPVNETDA
+35 SNFPINETDA
-45 FQMVNGIYSVMN
+45 NQMVNGIYSVMN

-99 VDWMKPLWQQRY
+99 VDWMKPLWKQRY

-118 NALETIDNVKEWSSP
+118 SALETIDNVTEWSSAE
-133 DKKNQLLC
+133 KKNQLLC
-141 EIYFLRAWYYFN
+141 EIHFLRAWYYFN

-163 VLSTEPQNL
+163 VLSTAPQNL
-172 PRSSADEVYAQI
+172 PRATADEVYAQI
-184 ASDLKASIEAGPST
+184 ATDLKTAIEVAPST
-198 KYPEFGIGRVSK
+198 KYPDFGDGHASK

-230 SELPLVEGGSI
+230 SELPLVDGGSI
-241 SKSQVVSWLEDCIQN
+241 SKAQVASWLEDCIKN

-278 DYPYTNEPI
+278 DYPYALDN
-287 IVKTIVKTA
+287 
-296 AGTDSI
+296 GL
-302 TGYKIKDGINWE
+302 NWE
-314 TDENIESMFAIKMSN
+314 TDENIENMFAVKMSN
-329 KPGWSADSQLRHNR
+329 KPGWSADAQLRHNR
-343 IVEFYN
+343 IVEFYGL
-349 PRKTTEAAFPF
+349 RKTTEAAFPF

-367 GPVCWKLWTDWAE
+367 GPVCEKLWTDWAA

-392 SICKRADEIPGYKG
+392 SICDRAVEIPNYPG
-406 DPAKEVENTDLLA
+406 DKAKEVENTNLLA

-425 EAWNEDHSGRYLSYG
+425 EAYNEDHSGRYLSYG

-475 KTIYNGKSGLNA
+475 AVAYNGKSGLNA

-492 GLGDLPYSLTLLK
+492 GLPDISYTLQNLK

-527 VQELVKNQAGNPILN
+527 VQEKVKNQVGNHILN
-542 EGNPGEYAFTND
+542 QGIEGEYAFTND
-554 FMQRYNETG
+554 FMQRYRDTG

-569 PEDQVIL
+569 PEDQVTL

-584 PGWGDGTNWTKGDL
+584 PGWGDGTNWAKGDL
-598 PYFKKK
+598 PYKFK

>member
-1 MKTIYQ
+1 MKKHII
-7 FICAICVICGFCACE
+7 FLMVSAVCVLLAGCD
-22 DFLDTDNLTMKDT
+22 DFLDTESLTMKDT
-35 SNFPVNETDA
+35 SNFPINETDA
-45 FQMVNGIYSVMN
+45 IQMVNGIYSAMN

-94 LMNAY
+94 LMNSY

-118 NALETIDNVKEWSSP
+118 SALETIDNVTGWSSEN
-133 DKKNQLLC
+133 KKKQLLC
-141 EIYFLRAWYYFN
+141 EIYFLRAFYYFN

-172 PRSSADEVYAQI
+172 PKATPDEVYAQI
-184 ASDLKASIEAGPST
+184 ASDLKKAIEYGPST
-198 KYPEFGIGRVSK
+198 KYPEFGDGHASRWS
-210 WAAEGMMARV
+210 AEGMMARV
-220 WLFYTGFYGK
+220 WLFYTGFYKK
-230 SELPLVEGGSI
+230 SELPLPAEEGGSI
-241 SKSQVVSWLEDCIQN
+241 SKAQVVSWLEDCIQN

-268 WPYTNPYTAK
+268 WPYTNPYTGK
-278 DYPYTNEPI
+278 DYKYDIDN
-287 IVKTIVKTA
+287 
-296 AGTDSI
+296 GL
-302 TGYKIKDGINWE
+302 NWE
-314 TDENIESMFAIKMSN
+314 TDENIENMFAIKMSN
-329 KPGWSADSQLRHNR
+329 KPGWSADAQLRHNR
-343 IVEFYN
+343 IVEFYSL
-349 PRKTTEAAFPF
+349 RKTNETAFPF

-367 GPVCWKLWTDWAE
+367 GPVCEKLWTDWAA

-392 SICKRADEIPGYKG
+392 SICDRAVEIPDYKG
-406 DPAKEVENTDLLA
+406 DPAKEVENTNLLA

-425 EAWNEDHSGRYLSYG
+425 EAYDPETGQRMLSYG
-440 YYYGSENNRQTGLT
+440 YFYGSENNRQTGLT

-467 MHSELTDG
+467 MHSELSDG
-475 KTIYNGKSGLNA
+475 KVVYNGKSGLNA

-492 GLGDLPYSLTLLK
+492 KLADIPYSLENLK

-527 VQELVKNQAGNPILN
+527 VQQKVINQVGNSILN
-542 EGNPGEYAFTND
+542 QGIPGQYAFTND
-554 FMQRYNETG
+554 FMQRYQETG

-569 PEDQVIL
+569 PEDQVTL

-584 PGWGDGTNWTKGDL
+584 PGWGDGTNWAKGDL
-598 PYFKKK
+598 PYKFK

>member
-1 MKTIYQ
+1 MNIMEKKIKYIIASL
-7 FICAICVICGFCACE
+7 FCVMLFAACD

-35 SNFPVNETDA
+35 SNFPLNETDA
-45 FQMVNGIYSVMN
+45 YQMVNGIYAVMN

-118 NALETIDNVKEWSSP
+118 NALESIDNVTNWTSETT
-133 DKKNQLLC
+133 KKQYLC

-163 VLSTEPQNL
+163 VLSTVPQNL
-172 PRSSADEVYAQI
+172 PRSTADEVYAQI
-184 ASDLKASIEAGPST
+184 ASDLKNAIEIGPST
-198 KYPEFGIGRVSK
+198 KYPDFGEGRVSK

-220 WLFYTGFYGK
+220 WLFYTGFYQK
-230 SELPLVEGGSI
+230 SELPLAEGGSV
-241 SKSQVVSWLEDCIQN
+241 SKSQVVAWLEDCIQN
-256 SGYGLVSDQRNL
+256 SGFGLVSDQRNL

-278 DYPYTNEPI
+278 DYLYDQENNL
-287 IVKTIVKTA
+287 
-296 AGTDSI
+296 
-302 TGYKIKDGINWE
+302 NWE
-314 TDENIESMFAIKMSN
+314 TDENKESMFAVKMSN
-329 KPGWSADSQLRHNR
+329 KAGWSADDHLRHNR
-343 IVEFYN
+343 IVEFYGL
-349 PRKTTEAAFPF
+349 RKTNESAFPF

-367 GPVCWKLWTDWAE
+367 GPVCEKLWTDWAA

-392 SICKRADEIPGYKG
+392 SICDRAVEIPNYPG
-406 DPAKEVENTDLLA
+406 DKAKEVENTNLLA

-425 EAWNEDHSGRYLSYG
+425 EAYNEDHSGRYLSYA
-440 YYYGSENNRQTGLT
+440 YYYGSENNRQSGLT

-467 MHSELTDG
+467 MHAELSDG
-475 KTIYNGKSGLNA
+475 KVIYNGKNGVNA

-492 GLGDLPYSLTLLK
+492 GLGDIPYSLTNLK

-527 VQELVKNQAGNPILN
+527 VAEKVKNQVGNKILN
-542 EGNPGEYAFTND
+542 QGIAGEYAFTND
-554 FMQRYNETG
+554 FMQRYKDTG

-569 PEDQVIL
+569 PEDQVTL

-584 PGWGDGTNWTKGDL
+584 PGWGDGTNWAKGDL
-598 PYFKKK
+598 PYKFK

>member
-1 MKTIYQ
+1 MKKYIF
-7 FICAICVICGFCACE
+7 FIASALGMMLLGGC
-22 DFLDTDNLTMKDT
+22 DKFLDTQNLTKKDT

-99 VDWMKPLWQQRY
+99 VNWMNPCWSNRY
-111 AGINRAN
+111 KGINRAN
-118 NALETIDNVKEWSSP
+118 SALETIDNVTSWTSASKKE
-133 DKKNQLLC
+133 QLLC

-172 PRSSADEVYAQI
+172 PRNTPDEVYAQI
-184 ASDLKASIEAGPST
+184 ASDLKASIEHGPSQR
-198 KYPEFGIGRVSK
+198 YLDLGEGRANK
-210 WAAEGMMARV
+210 WIAEGMMARV
-220 WLFYTGFYGK
+220 WLFYTGFYNK

-241 SKSQVVSWLEDCIQN
+241 SKAQVVSWLEDCIQN

-278 DYPYTNEPI
+278 DYPYAKEN
-287 IVKTIVKTA
+287 KL
-296 AGTDSI
+296 
-302 TGYKIKDGINWE
+302 NWE
-314 TDENIESMFAIKMSN
+314 TDENMECMFSIKMSN
-329 KPGWSADSQLRHNR
+329 KGGWSADSQLRHNR
-343 IVEFYN
+343 IVEYYGL
-349 PRKTTEAAFPF
+349 RKTTEAAFPF

-367 GPVCWKLWTDWAE
+367 GPVCEKLWTDWAE

-392 SICKRADEIPGYKG
+392 SICDRLVEIPDYPG
-406 DPAKEVENTDLLA
+406 DKAKEVENTNLLA

-425 EAWNEDHSGRYLSYG
+425 EAWNEDHSARYLSYG

-454 QSLVWLRF
+454 QAVTWLRF

-467 MHSELTDG
+467 MHSELSDG
-475 KTIYNGKSGLNA
+475 KVIYNGKSGMNA
-487 VRQRA
+487 VRARA
-492 GLGDLPYSLTLLK
+492 GLPDIAYSLANIK
-505 KERRYELCFEALRW
+505 KERRYELCFEAIRW

-527 VQELVKNQAGNPILN
+527 VSEIVKNQVGNKILN
-542 EGNPGEYAFTND
+542 EKYTGEYAFTVD
-554 FMQRYNETG
+554 FMQRYQAT

-569 PEDQVIL
+569 PEDQVTL

-584 PGWGDGTNWTKGDL
+584 PGWESGTNWAKGDL
-598 PYFKKK
+598 PYFKK

>member
-1 MKTIYQ
+1 MKTIYK
-7 FICAICVICGFCACE
+7 FLCAICVICGVCACD
-22 DFLDTDNLTMKDT
+22 DFLDTENLTMKDT
-35 SNFPVNETDA
+35 SNFPINETDA
-45 FQMVNGIYSVMN
+45 VQMVNGIYSAMN

-118 NALETIDNVKEWSSP
+118 NALETIDNVTEWSSP
-133 DKKNQLLC
+133 EKKNQLLC
-141 EIYFLRAWYYFN
+141 EIYFLRAWYFFN

-163 VLSTEPQNL
+163 VLSTDPQNL
-172 PRSSADEVYAQI
+172 PRASADEVYAQI
-184 ASDLKASIEAGPST
+184 ASDLKASIEAGPSM
-198 KYPEFGIGRVSK
+198 KYPTFGEGRVSK
-210 WAAEGMMARV
+210 WTAEGMMARV

-230 SELPLVEGGSI
+230 SELPLAEGGSI
-241 SKSQVVSWLEDCIQN
+241 SKAQVASWLEDCIQN

-268 WPYTNPYTAK
+268 WPYTNPYTGK
-278 DYPYTNEPI
+278 DYKYDIDN
-287 IVKTIVKTA
+287 
-296 AGTDSI
+296 GL
-302 TGYKIKDGINWE
+302 NWE
-314 TDENIESMFAIKMSN
+314 TDENKENMFAVKMSN
-329 KPGWSADSQLRHNR
+329 KPGWSADAQLRHNR
-343 IVEFYN
+343 IVEFYGL
-349 PRKTTEAAFPF
+349 RKTTADAFPF

-367 GPVCWKLWTDWAE
+367 GPVCEKLWTDWAA
-380 DPDYAGDYRRVG
+380 DPDYQGDYRRVG
-392 SICKRADEIPGYKG
+392 SICDRAVEIPNYKG
-406 DPAKEVENTDLLA
+406 DPAKEVENTNLLA

-425 EAWNEDHSGRYLSYG
+425 EAYDPETGQRMLSYG
-440 YYYGSENNRQTGLT
+440 YFYGSENNRQTGLT

-487 VRQRA
+487 VRARA
-492 GLGDLPYSLTLLK
+492 GLNDIAYSLDNLK

-527 VQELVKNQAGNPILN
+527 VEQKVKNQVGNKITN
-542 EGNPGEYAFTND
+542 QGISGEYAFTND
-554 FMQRYNETG
+554 FMKRYSETG

-569 PEDQVIL
+569 PEDQVTL

-584 PGWGDGTNWTKGDL
+584 PGWGDGTNWAKGDL
-598 PYFKKK
+598 PYKFK

>member
-1 MKTIYQ
+1 MKKHII
-7 FICAICVICGFCACE
+7 FLMVSAVCVLLAGCD
-22 DFLDTDNLTMKDT
+22 DFLDTESLTMKDT
-35 SNFPVNETDA
+35 SNFPINETDA
-45 FQMVNGIYSVMN
+45 IQMVNGIYSAMN

-94 LMNAY
+94 LMNSY

-118 NALETIDNVKEWSSP
+118 SALETIDNVTGWSSEN
-133 DKKNQLLC
+133 KKKQLLC
-141 EIYFLRAWYYFN
+141 EIYFLRAFYYFN

-172 PRSSADEVYAQI
+172 PKATPDEVYAQI
-184 ASDLKASIEAGPST
+184 ASDLKKAIENGPST
-198 KYPEFGIGRVSK
+198 KYPEFGDGHASRWS
-210 WAAEGMMARV
+210 AEGMMARV
-220 WLFYTGFYGK
+220 WLFYTGFYKK
-230 SELPLVEGGSI
+230 SELPLPTEEGGSI
-241 SKSQVVSWLEDCIQN
+241 SKAQVVSWLEDCIQN

-268 WPYTNPYTAK
+268 WPYTNPYTGK
-278 DYPYTNEPI
+278 DYKYDIDN
-287 IVKTIVKTA
+287 
-296 AGTDSI
+296 GL
-302 TGYKIKDGINWE
+302 NWE
-314 TDENIESMFAIKMSN
+314 TDENIENMFAIKMSN
-329 KPGWSADSQLRHNR
+329 KPGWSADAQLRHNR
-343 IVEFYN
+343 IVEFYSL
-349 PRKTTEAAFPF
+349 RKTNETAFPF

-367 GPVCWKLWTDWAE
+367 GPVCEKLWTDWAA

-392 SICKRADEIPGYKG
+392 SICDRAVEIPDYKG
-406 DPAKEVENTDLLA
+406 DPAKEVENTNLLA

-425 EAWNEDHSGRYLSYG
+425 EAYDPETGQRMLSYG
-440 YYYGSENNRQTGLT
+440 YFYGSENNRQTGLT

-467 MHSELTDG
+467 MHSELSDG
-475 KTIYNGKSGLNA
+475 KVVYNGKSGLNA

-492 GLGDLPYSLTLLK
+492 KLADIPYSLENLK

-527 VQELVKNQAGNPILN
+527 VQQKVNNQVGNSILN
-542 EGNPGEYAFTND
+542 QGIPGQYAFTND
-554 FMQRYNETG
+554 FMQRYQETG

-569 PEDQVIL
+569 PEDQVTL

-584 PGWGDGTNWTKGDL
+584 PGWGDGTNWAKGDL
-598 PYFKKK
+598 PYKFK

>member
-1 MKTIYQ
+1 MEKKIKYIIASL
-7 FICAICVICGFCACE
+7 FCVMLFAACD

-35 SNFPVNETDA
+35 SNFPLNETDA
-45 FQMVNGIYSVMN
+45 YQMVNGIYAVMN

-118 NALETIDNVKEWSSP
+118 NALESIDNVTNWTSETT
-133 DKKNQLLC
+133 KKQYLC

-163 VLSTEPQNL
+163 VLSTVPQNL
-172 PRSSADEVYAQI
+172 PRSTADEVYAQI
-184 ASDLKASIEAGPST
+184 ASDLKNAIEIGPST
-198 KYPEFGIGRVSK
+198 KYPDFGEGRVSK

-220 WLFYTGFYGK
+220 WLFYTGFYQK
-230 SELPLVEGGSI
+230 SELPLAEGGSV
-241 SKSQVVSWLEDCIQN
+241 SKSQVVAWLEDCIQN
-256 SGYGLVSDQRNL
+256 SGFGLVSDQRNL

-278 DYPYTNEPI
+278 DYLYDQENNL
-287 IVKTIVKTA
+287 
-296 AGTDSI
+296 
-302 TGYKIKDGINWE
+302 NWE
-314 TDENIESMFAIKMSN
+314 TDENKESMFAIKMSN
-329 KPGWSADSQLRHNR
+329 KAGWSADDHLRHNR
-343 IVEFYN
+343 IVEFYGL
-349 PRKTTEAAFPF
+349 RKTNESAFPF

-367 GPVCWKLWTDWAE
+367 GPVCEKLWTDWAE

-392 SICKRADEIPGYKG
+392 SICDRAVEIPNYPG
-406 DPAKEVENTDLLA
+406 DKAKEVENTNLLA

-425 EAWNEDHSGRYLSYG
+425 EAYNEDHSGRYLSYA
-440 YYYGSENNRQTGLT
+440 YYYGSENNRQSGLT

-467 MHSELTDG
+467 MHAELSDG
-475 KTIYNGKSGLNA
+475 KVIYNGKNGINA

-492 GLGDLPYSLTLLK
+492 GLGDIPYSLANLK

-527 VQELVKNQAGNPILN
+527 VAEKVKNQVGNKILN
-542 EGNPGEYAFTND
+542 QGIAGEYAFTND
-554 FMQRYNETG
+554 FMQRYKDTG

-569 PEDQVIL
+569 PEDQVTL

-584 PGWGDGTNWTKGDL
+584 PGWGDGTNWAKGDL
-598 PYFKKK
+598 PYKFK

>member
-1 MKTIYQ
+1 MKTIYRL
-7 FICAICVICGFCACE
+7 ICAVCAICCVCSCD
-22 DFLDTDNLTMKDT
+22 DFLDTQNLTMKDT
-35 SNFPVNETDA
+35 SNFPIDETDA
-45 FQMVNGIYSVMN
+45 VQMVNGIYSVMN
-57 RNLADPEEDPFFIF
+57 RNLADPEEDPFFVF

-118 NALETIDNVKEWSSP
+118 NALESIDNVKDWSSGT
-133 DKKNQLLC
+133 KKNQLLC

-172 PRSSADEVYAQI
+172 PRATADEVYAQI
-184 ASDLKASIEAGPST
+184 ASDLKKAIELGPST
-198 KYPEFGIGRVSK
+198 PYPSFGEGRASK

-220 WLFYTGFYGK
+220 WLFYTGFYKK
-230 SELPLVEGGSI
+230 SELPLTEGGSI
-241 SKSQVVSWLEDCIQN
+241 TKAQVATWLEDCIQN
-256 SGYGLVSDQRNL
+256 SGFGLVSDQRNL
-268 WPYTNPYTAK
+268 WPYTNPYTGK
-278 DYPYTNEPI
+278 DYQYDIDN
-287 IVKTIVKTA
+287 
-296 AGTDSI
+296 GL
-302 TGYKIKDGINWE
+302 NWE
-314 TDENIESMFAIKMSN
+314 TDENKESMFAVKMSN
-329 KPGWSADSQLRHNR
+329 KPGWSADAQLRHNR
-343 IVEFYN
+343 IVEFYGL
-349 PRKTTEAAFPF
+349 RKTTADCFPF

-367 GPVCWKLWTDWAE
+367 GPVCEKLWTDWAA
-380 DPDYAGDYRRVG
+380 DPNYAGDYRRIG
-392 SICKRADEIPGYKG
+392 SICDRAVEIPNYKG
-406 DPAKEVENTDLLA
+406 DPAKEVENTNLLA

-425 EAWNEDHSGRYLSYG
+425 EAIDHETGQRMLSYG
-440 YYYGSENNRQTGLT
+440 YFYGSENNRQTGLT

-467 MHSELTDG
+467 MQSELTDG
-475 KTIYNGKSGLNA
+475 KVIYNGKSGLNA

-492 GLGDLPYSLTLLK
+492 KLQDIAYSLENLR

-527 VQELVKNQAGNPILN
+527 VQEKVNNQVGNKILN
-542 EGNPGEYAFTND
+542 QGIPGEYAFTNN
-554 FMQRYNETG
+554 FMQRYEDTG

-569 PEDQVIL
+569 PEDQVTL

-584 PGWGDGTNWTKGDL
+584 PGWGDGTNWAKGDL
-598 PYFKKK
+598 PYKFK

>member
-7 FICAICVICGFCACE
+7 LICAICVICGVCACE
-22 DFLDTDNLTMKDT
+22 DFLDTDNLTKKDT
-35 SNFPVNETDA
+35 SNFPINETDA
-45 FQMVNGIYSVMN
+45 IQMVNGIYSVMN

-99 VDWMKPLWQQRY
+99 VDWMKPLWKQRY

-118 NALETIDNVKEWSSP
+118 NALETIDKVTEWSSP

-141 EIYFLRAWYYFN
+141 EIYFLRAFYYFN

-163 VLSTEPQNL
+163 VLSTEAKNL
-172 PRSSADEVYAQI
+172 PKSSPDEIYAQI
-184 ASDLKASIEAGPST
+184 ASDLKNAIEAGPST
-198 KYPEFGIGRVSK
+198 KYPDFGEGRVSK

-230 SELPLVEGGSI
+230 SELPVAGGGSI
-241 SKSQVVSWLEDCIQN
+241 SKSQVASWLEDCINN
-256 SGYGLVSDQRNL
+256 SGFGLVSDQRNL

-287 IVKTIVKTA
+287 IVKTA

-314 TDENIESMFAIKMSN
+314 TDENKESMFAIKMSN

-392 SICKRADEIPGYKG
+392 SICKRADEIPNYKG
-406 DPAKEVENTDLLA
+406 DAAKEVENTDLLA
-419 KKYIGC
+419 KKYLGC
-425 EAWNEDHSGRYLSYG
+425 EAYNEDHSGRYLSYG

-475 KTIYNGKSGLNA
+475 KAVYNGKSGLNA

-492 GLGDLPYSLTLLK
+492 GLPDVTYSLQALK

-527 VQELVKNQAGNPILN
+527 VAEKVKNQVGNPILN
-542 EGNPGEYAFTND
+542 QGIPGEYAFTND
-554 FMQRYNETG
+554 FMQRYRDTE

-569 PEDQVIL
+569 PEDQVTL

-584 PGWGDGTNWTKGDL
+584 PGWGDGTNWVKGDL
-598 PYFKKK
+598 PYKFK